1 MIAEAEQLARGAGQ
15 AQFATQIAALAEQI
29 RRR

>member
-1 MIAEAEQLARGAGQ
+1 VAEAGQLARGAGQ
-15 AQFATQIAALAEQI
+15 AQFATRIAALAEQI